1 MGIQQI
7 EADLQRLLPKAE
19 ILRIDSDTHKK
30 KSELYTESSH
40 YDIVLGT
47 YASLG
52 FLQTGV
58 SHVVCMLFESDLT
71 LPDYRM
77 EEEVYHALEYMKK
90 SGKNVLIQ
98 TYLPEHPLLRTI
110 LDGNYRDFLR
120 TMSEERQKFDYPP
133 YAEFALIRVHDTS
146 KEKVQDI
153 IAKLVNKITLLKSE
167 DIFLAYDRDISEKYA
182 GEWIQKIILKGKDL
196 SPILSELQVEI
207 LRNRAVTLEWR

>member
-7 EADLQRLLPKAE
+7 ESDLQRLLPKAE

-90 SGKNVLIQ
+90 S
-98 TYLPEHPLLRTI
+98 
-110 LDGNYRDFLR
+110 
-120 TMSEERQKFDYPP
+120 
-133 YAEFALIRVHDTS
+133 
-146 KEKVQDI
+146 
-153 IAKLVNKITLLKSE
+153 
-167 DIFLAYDRDISEKYA
+167 
-182 GEWIQKIILKGKDL
+182 
-196 SPILSELQVEI
+196 
-207 LRNRAVTLEWR
+207 